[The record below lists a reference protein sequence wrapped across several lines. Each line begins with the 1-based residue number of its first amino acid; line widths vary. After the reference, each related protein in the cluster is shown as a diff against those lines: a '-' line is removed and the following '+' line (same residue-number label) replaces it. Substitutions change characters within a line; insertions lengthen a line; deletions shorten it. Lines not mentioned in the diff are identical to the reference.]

1 MTQNNITPELHRRL
15 ENELLE
21 IKALWDSVVKAN
33 DALRAAIE
41 SGDIKAAHRLS
52 LTVDIK
58 AILAY
63 RATNKA
69 HDKYKQIFES
79 NSNQ

>member
-1 MTQNNITPELHRRL
+1 L

-21 IKALWDSVVKAN
+21 IKALWDSVVRAN
-33 DALRAAIE
+33 DALREAIE
-41 SGDIKAAHRLS
+41 NGDINLAHRLS

-63 RATNKA
+63 QATDKA
-69 HDKYKQIFES
+69 HKKYKQIFE
-79 NSNQ
+79 

>member
-1 MTQNNITPELHRRL
+1 MEQNNIVAPELHRRL

-33 DALRAAIE
+33 DALRTAIE
-41 SGDIKAAHRLS
+41 NGDIKTAHRLS

-58 AILAY
+58 ALLAY
-63 RATNKA
+63 RATDKA
-69 HDKYKQIFES
+69 HDKYKQIFG
-79 NSNQ
+79 NDK